1 MANGG
6 GFAAY
11 DNSGNYDE
19 GLDASYDAFHDDV
32 TAAYLA
38 CMMAGLGGSQDGD
51 AQIAD
56 LAEALGEASHKFML
70 SAKIDTE
77 VTVPA
82 QPCGPGVAPDVGPI
96 DEQTGVGEGHLE

>member
-1 MANGG
+1 MPNY
-6 GFAAY
+6 AAY

-32 TAAYLA
+32 TAAYVA
-38 CMMAGLGGSQDGD
+38 CMGAGLGGSQDFETQIDTLAASLGD
-51 AQIAD
+51 AI
-56 LAEALGEASHKFML
+56 HKFML

-82 QPCGPGVAPDVGPI
+82 QPCAPAGVPDVGPI
-96 DEQTGVGEGHLE
+96 DEQTGTGMGHLE